1 MASKYSTQWDDSDI
15 VFLVEQQEFHC
26 HYFVL
31 KMNSPVFRAMF
42 KGDFKEAKESPTPL
56 PGKTKEAFKMF
67 LDLMYPLEDD
77 LTNANQDV
85 YYEVLE
91 YCKEYQVKTTLI
103 DQLMSIS
110 STLPK
115 NNYKSLFISL
125 KKCDD
130 FNLSKSRAVV
140 MKRINDSPR
149 ISYADTDYDDL
160 CWESKVSIYANA
172 VFKYVDKWNEAPRT
186 LKNLTEKFK
195 SI

>member
-1 MASKYSTQWDDSDI
+1 MAKYSSQWDDSDI
-15 VFLVEQQEFHC
+15 VFLVEKQEFHC

-42 KGDFKEAKESPTPL
+42 KGDFKESKETPTPL

-77 LTNANQDV
+77 LTNADRNV

-103 DQLMSIS
+103 DQVMSIS

-115 NNYKSLFISL
+115 IDDKSLMICL

-130 FNLSKSRAVV
+130 FNLSKTRAVV

-172 VFKYVDKWNEAPRT
+172 MFKYVNNWNQAPGPLKT
-186 LKNLTEKFK
+186 LTQKFIK
-195 SI
+195 M